1 MLMACRS
8 NGSVWRRVPYLA
20 VYLMF
25 TAVTAEAGSDSVAIG
40 PQHVIAEL
48 SAPISFDIP
57 AQPLAA
63 ALDHYGDATGREV
76 LYNPTL
82 TDGRTSEPVKGIF
95 VPETALQ
102 LLLAGTGLA
111 ARFLKDNSFVLVP
124 APGAAAPPGGS
135 AVSRQYYGVVQ
146 AKLRDALCRTSA
158 VRPGR
163 YRIAALV
170 WIEPSGTVAKFE
182 RLGSAGAVELDRG
195 IDNALRNLNVGAPVP
210 AGFAQPMLIM
220 ILPNAPG
227 VTMGCDATA
236 LPQAAGGAR

>member
-40 PQHVIAEL
+40 PQRAIAEL

-63 ALDHYGDATGREV
+63 ALDRYGDATGREV

-124 APGAAAPPGGS
+124 APEAPPGGS

-227 VTMGCDATA
+227 VTMGCEATA
-236 LPQAAGGAR
+236 LPQAAGGVR